1 MSILTG
7 GDLWNGSV
15 RVDGTQRV
23 AVVTGGNRGLGFEI
37 VRRLA
42 EDGLQVVLA
51 SRSFEAGLSA
61 VDTLG
66 PLGKCVSTQQLDVVD
81 RNSVFAFVR
90 WLRRTYGRCDV
101 LVNNAALAIDQEHDA
116 VRADL
121 NVVRRTMEVN
131 LIGAWQLTQAL
142 APAMRA
148 RRYGRIVNV
157 SSSVALFDQLG
168 SGIPAYRI
176 SKAAL
181 NALTV
186 VLADDLRPD
195 GVLVNACCPGRVAT
209 EMGGDNGIPAA
220 EAADTPVWLATLED
234 DGPTGGFWFL
244 RERLTW

>member
-1 MSILTG
+1 MS
-7 GDLWNGSV
+7 DANGA
-15 RVDGTQRV
+15 GRV
-23 AVVTGGNRGLGFEI
+23 AVVTGGNRGLGLEI
-37 VRRLA
+37 VRKLA
-42 EDGLQVVLA
+42 DSGLRVVLG
-51 SRSFEAGLSA
+51 SRSFEAGRSA
-61 VDTLG
+61 LDALG
-66 PLGKCVSTQQLDVVD
+66 PMGGRVSTQQLDVAD

-116 VRADL
+116 LRADL
-121 NVVRRTMEVN
+121 AVVRLTLEVN
-131 LIGAWQLTQAL
+131 LLGAWQLTQAL

-168 SGIPAYRI
+168 SGIPAYRV

-209 EMGGDNGIPAA
+209 GMGGDTGVPAA
-220 EAADTPVWLATLED
+220 EAADTPVWLATLAD
-234 DGPTGGFWFL
+234 DGPTGGFWL
-244 RERLTW
+244 DRELLTW